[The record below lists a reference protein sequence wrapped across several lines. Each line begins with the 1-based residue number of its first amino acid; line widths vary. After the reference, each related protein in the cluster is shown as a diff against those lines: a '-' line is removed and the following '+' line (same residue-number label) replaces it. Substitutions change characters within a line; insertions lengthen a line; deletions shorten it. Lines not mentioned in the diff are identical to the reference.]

1 MAMPI
6 GHFEDIQNED
16 AIEPYVDR
24 IFELVGNRMNGVWS
38 TQIDVEYK
46 RKFQKSLPDKWP
58 EKIESSKE
66 SSKKLRVDQPIMG
79 RYIIYPN
86 LNNEET
92 NSADVTTEQNNSK
105 NTEVV
110 KTQNNSTVNSL
121 ENSSNPKTLKRPTQ

>member
-1 MAMPI
+1 MPI